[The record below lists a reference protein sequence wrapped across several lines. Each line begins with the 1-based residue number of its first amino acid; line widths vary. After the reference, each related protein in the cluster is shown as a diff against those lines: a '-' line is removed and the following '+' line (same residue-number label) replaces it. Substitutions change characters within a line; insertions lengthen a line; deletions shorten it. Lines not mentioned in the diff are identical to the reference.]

1 GQTKLRRPSKSGE
14 SPSAPVNLI
23 SSGEEQ
29 SHDPDSSSTKKSRK
43 ELKQLDP
50 TLAKNS
56 EHASVSEVDIPLLGH
71 SAPVNN
77 QELLSEMGVFDGELQ
92 GSVSGRSVDAHD
104 MLCIAELRKKTASV
118 RRNSAVRHTE
128 EQLVKSLGVKK
139 CISNS
144 KEGKTSPI
152 QELQGKLKGNN
163 NFSRNIVLALSVSRD
178 GQTNLSPDRLVSIGT
193 KRGSSTKVL
202 ACKKL
207 AKRRRSKELCN
218 LNSSLDVTRTDQQRG
233 RKEAAEPMK
242 DHPLALECSK
252 SDAQGQLDRTLEDAQ
267 NITELSNQEN
277 LLPTVSPGF
286 ISTSNG
292 KGTNIHDTQFE
303 EEPTATLPIDG
314 SSQCIIDI
322 SPLRSCSAL
331 ERSLPSPPQASFVKR
346 SPVWRVVDAK
356 HVFKE
361 LPQQPHFLPLQKYP
375 PTLREGIAL
384 GMMVSFSELVKFT
397 MEASIDDSMEWFEDK
412 VRTVSLLE
420 ANGFSVQS
428 IQSVLTEL
436 IEIKS
441 ERARIHGEIGKL
453 SSKLAENTASSSR
466 VGALLDEKDGAA
478 AQLEQELGRIRQESQ
493 KMAQEKEKIDAEGV
507 SIKTA
512 CSGYEDLCSD
522 AERKFK
528 EVLAQLRRK
537 GA

>member
-1 GQTKLRRPSKSGE
+1 MIG
-14 SPSAPVNLI
+14 
-23 SSGEEQ
+23 
-29 SHDPDSSSTKKSRK
+29 
-43 ELKQLDP
+43 
-50 TLAKNS
+50 
-56 EHASVSEVDIPLLGH
+56 
-71 SAPVNN
+71 
-77 QELLSEMGVFDGELQ
+77 F
-92 GSVSGRSVDAHD
+92 
-104 MLCIAELRKKTASV
+104 LCE
-118 RRNSAVRHTE
+118 
-128 EQLVKSLGVKK
+128 
-139 CISNS
+139 
-144 KEGKTSPI
+144 
-152 QELQGKLKGNN
+152 
-163 NFSRNIVLALSVSRD
+163 
-178 GQTNLSPDRLVSIGT
+178 
-193 KRGSSTKVL
+193 
-202 ACKKL
+202 
-207 AKRRRSKELCN
+207 
-218 LNSSLDVTRTDQQRG
+218 
-233 RKEAAEPMK
+233 
-242 DHPLALECSK
+242 
-252 SDAQGQLDRTLEDAQ
+252 
-267 NITELSNQEN
+267 
-277 LLPTVSPGF
+277 
-286 ISTSNG
+286 
-292 KGTNIHDTQFE
+292 GTNIHDTQFE
-303 EEPTATLPIDG
+303 EEPTGMNNSLIEPNGNDDMCTDHAATKLAKSNHVMETATLPIDG

-441 ERARIHGEIGKL
+441 ERARYHGEIGKL

-537 GA
+537 GAR